1 MDISTIDIN
10 NNVNYG
16 ELKTLLINELSWN
29 KLINGLFY
37 RLTSVSD
44 LEVDEIISKNPNI
57 TIEQA
62 SNLVIQRQLDLKSS
76 KLLRDILNEAT
87 IEYK

>member
-1 MDISTIDIN
+1 MS
-10 NNVNYG
+10 
-16 ELKTLLINELSWN
+16 ELSWN

-44 LEVDEIISKNPNI
+44 LEVDELISKNPRLS
-57 TIEQA
+57 IEQA
-62 SNLVIQRQLDLKSS
+62 ENLVVQRQLDLQSS
-76 KLLRDILNEAT
+76 KLLRDIMNEAT